1 MLSPASPTPLLLRWQ
16 GLLAGS
22 PAGSI
27 TQHLPLISG
36 LVLCAL
42 LAGLPLVTRAGLSL
56 LIAACGLLWVL
67 WALRTSPGQIGPINL
82 ALLAVLAV
90 ALLATGFSPVPVA
103 AAKGLMKLTSYL
115 GVYALMRQLL
125 ASSPLWWDRLVAA
138 LLVGQLFTSVIGI
151 RQLYAE
157 PSQLARWSDN
167 NSVAE
172 GTVRIY
178 STLDNPNLLGG
189 YLLPILPLAAV
200 AVLRWRTLPRRLF
213 ALLSLVLGIVALV
226 LTYSRGAWMGMVASL
241 GLLGLLLAMRQTRHW
256 PLFWRRTLPLLLLVA
271 AAVALVV
278 LVTQVEPLRVRVMSL
293 VAGREDSSNNF
304 RINVWTSVLAM
315 INDRPWLGIGPGN
328 TAFNLIYPLYQQ
340 PKFNAL
346 SAYSIPLELLV
357 EAGVPGLLAGLA
369 LLFTAMRTGLLQGQ
383 GQGMLSLPSLAA
395 VAAFAGL
402 AVQGL
407 TDTIFFRPE
416 VQLVALFS
424 LATLAAAARGDA
436 GTASA
441 ASPLAE
447 ARPQAKA
454 RSGAGPGA

>member
-1 MLSPASPTPLLLRWQ
+1 LLRWQ

-67 WALRTSPGQIGPINL
+67 WALRTTPGQIGPINL

-138 LLVGQLFTSVIGI
+138 LLIGQLFTSVIGI
-151 RQLYAE
+151 RQLYADS
-157 PSQLARWSDN
+157 SQLARWSDN

-241 GLLGLLLAMRQTRHW
+241 GLLSLLLAMRQTRNW
-256 PLFWRRTLPLLLLVA
+256 PLFWRRTLPLLLLVGT
-271 AAVALVV
+271 AVALVV

-369 LLFTAMRTGLLQGQ
+369 LLFTGMRTGLLQGQ
-383 GQGMLSLPSLAA
+383 GQGMLALPSLAA

-424 LATLAAAARGDA
+424 LATLAAAAADDSRAA
-436 GTASA
+436 GASSFVRA
-441 ASPLAE
+441 PEASEPA
-447 ARPQAKA
+447 
-454 RSGAGPGA
+454 

>member
-1 MLSPASPTPLLLRWQ
+1 
-16 GLLAGS
+16 
-22 PAGSI
+22 
-27 TQHLPLISG
+27 
-36 LVLCAL
+36 
-42 LAGLPLVTRAGLSL
+42 
-56 LIAACGLLWVL
+56 
-67 WALRTSPGQIGPINL
+67 
-82 ALLAVLAV
+82 
-90 ALLATGFSPVPVA
+90 
-103 AAKGLMKLTSYL
+103 
-115 GVYALMRQLL
+115 
-125 ASSPLWWDRLVAA
+125 VAA
-138 LLVGQLFTSVIGI
+138 LLVGQLFTCVIGI

-256 PLFWRRTLPLLLLVA
+256 PPFWRRTLPLLLLVG

-315 INDRPWLGIGPGN
+315 ISDRPWLGIGPGN

-357 EAGVPGLLAGLA
+357 EAGVPGLLAGVA
-369 LLFTAMRTGLLQGQ
+369 LLFTAVRTGLRQGQ
-383 GQGMLSLPSLAA
+383 GQGMLNLPSLAA

-424 LATLAAAARGDA
+424 LATLAAAAGGEA
-436 GTASA
+436 GTAAA

-447 ARPQAKA
+447 ARPLVKA
-454 RSGAGPGA
+454 RSGAGPRA

>member
-1 MLSPASPTPLLLRWQ
+1 
-16 GLLAGS
+16 
-22 PAGSI
+22 
-27 TQHLPLISG
+27 
-36 LVLCAL
+36 
-42 LAGLPLVTRAGLSL
+42 
-56 LIAACGLLWVL
+56 
-67 WALRTSPGQIGPINL
+67 
-82 ALLAVLAV
+82 
-90 ALLATGFSPVPVA
+90 
-103 AAKGLMKLTSYL
+103 
-115 GVYALMRQLL
+115 
-125 ASSPLWWDRLVAA
+125 
-138 LLVGQLFTSVIGI
+138 
-151 RQLYAE
+151 
-157 PSQLARWSDN
+157 
-167 NSVAE
+167 
-172 GTVRIY
+172 
-178 STLDNPNLLGG
+178 
-189 YLLPILPLAAV
+189 
-200 AVLRWRTLPRRLF
+200 
-213 ALLSLVLGIVALV
+213 
-226 LTYSRGAWMGMVASL
+226 
-241 GLLGLLLAMRQTRHW
+241 
-256 PLFWRRTLPLLLLVA
+256 
-271 AAVALVV
+271 
-278 LVTQVEPLRVRVMSL
+278 MSL

>member
-1 MLSPASPTPLLLRWQ
+1 MLSPAAPTPLLLRWQ

-67 WALRTSPGQIGPINL
+67 WALRTTPGQIGPINL

-115 GVYALMRQLL
+115 GVYALLRQLL

-138 LLVGQLFTSVIGI
+138 LLAGQLLTSVIGI
-151 RQLYAE
+151 RQLYADS
-157 PSQLARWSDN
+157 SQLARWSDN

-189 YLLPILPLAAV
+189 YLLPILPLAVV

-213 ALLSLVLGIVALV
+213 ALVSLVLGIVALV

-256 PLFWRRTLPLLLLVA
+256 PPFWRRTFPLLLLVA
-271 AAVALVV
+271 TAVALVV

-357 EAGVPGLLAGLA
+357 EAGVPGLLAAVA
-369 LLFTAMRTGLLQGQ
+369 LLFTAVRTGLRQGQ
-383 GQGMLSLPSLAA
+383 GLGMLNLPSLAA
-395 VAAFAGL
+395 VAVFAGL

-416 VQLVALFS
+416 VQLVGLFS
-424 LATLAAAARGDA
+424 LATLAAAAADPLAA
-436 GTASA
+436 GASSSVRAPA
-441 ASPLAE
+441 ASEPA
-447 ARPQAKA
+447 
-454 RSGAGPGA
+454 